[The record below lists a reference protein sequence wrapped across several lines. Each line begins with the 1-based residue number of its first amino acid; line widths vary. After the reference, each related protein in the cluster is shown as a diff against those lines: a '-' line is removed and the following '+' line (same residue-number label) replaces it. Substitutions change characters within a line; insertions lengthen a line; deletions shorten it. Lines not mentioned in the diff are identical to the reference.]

1 MLVALL
7 VAFIVLGGASF
18 LTFGAATDYTGSSE
32 EVCTRDSDGVRTCSN
47 PGRIGAEVLVVLG
60 VESRDVVVTS
70 ESLLNTSRALFAM
83 LVLTIGAVAL
93 RSRTTTGDTAST
105 PNTPDTPSTPNTSLT

>member
-7 VAFIVLGGASF
+7 VAFIVLGGAGF
-18 LTFGAATDYTGSSE
+18 LTFGAATEYTGSSD
-32 EVCTRDSDGVRTCSN
+32 EVCLRDSDGVRTCSN

-60 VESRDVVVTS
+60 VESQDVLVTS

-93 RSRTTTGDTAST
+93 RTRTTTGDTAST
-105 PNTPDTPSTPNTSLT
+105 PNTSLT